1 MICGNSNTHSICFKF
16 KICCDDLKSQESIK
30 IKNIEY
36 STHEKRAIEFCIR
49 IQGKDKKKKKN
60 IKVGRLREKKKKEFK
75 KKNQKHTWSCM
86 INGLPKV

>member
-49 IQGKDKKKKKN
+49 IQGKDKKKKK
-60 IKVGRLREKKKKEFK
+60 KHKGGKAQGKKKKGIQEK
-75 KKNQKHTWSCM
+75 KSKAHVVM
-86 INGLPKV
+86 YD